1 MATDIST
8 RVSIR
13 WLPDDAS
20 EPTDTLVYTVGAYFV
35 DLRVLKE
42 DGSIEWGFA
51 GTREVVEREPCMCTL
66 FFRLSF
72 GLYLFVFIL
81 LGFEEKLRD
90 SFGLGWIG
98 LDCEPGL
105 GKGVLVWVVIFI
117 SFCFGYSCL
126 LCGGSVWIWFV
137 LIYLFHNLSQAR
149 VRISVYI
156 PPLPYAIHI
165 QLSISS
171 IYLSPLPTPF
181 HD

>member
-51 GTREVVEREPCMCTL
+51 GTREVVEREPCMCTP
-66 FFRLSF
+66 FFCLSF
-72 GLYLFVFIL
+72 GFAFVFIL
-81 LGFEEKLRD
+81 LGFEEKLSEKLRE

-98 LDCEPGL
+98 L
-105 GKGVLVWVVIFI
+105 
-117 SFCFGYSCL
+117 
-126 LCGGSVWIWFV
+126 
-137 LIYLFHNLSQAR
+137 
-149 VRISVYI
+149 
-156 PPLPYAIHI
+156 
-165 QLSISS
+165 
-171 IYLSPLPTPF
+171 
-181 HD
+181 